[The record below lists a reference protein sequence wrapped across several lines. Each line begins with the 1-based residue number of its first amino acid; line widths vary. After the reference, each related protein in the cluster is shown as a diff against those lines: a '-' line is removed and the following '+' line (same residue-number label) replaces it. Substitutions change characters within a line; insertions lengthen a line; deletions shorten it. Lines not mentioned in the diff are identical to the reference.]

1 MSKTDFR
8 ELSVWKKAKD
18 LAVAIYKV
26 TNNGELAKD
35 YSLKDQIRRAAISI
49 PSNIAEG
56 NDRESEKEFIR
67 FLYIAKGSLAE
78 LQTQLIITY
87 EIGFLNEEY
96 FYSLEAKCTE
106 VSRMLDG
113 LIGYLQ
119 KKRA

>member
-35 YSLKDQIRRAAISI
+35 YSLKDQIRREAISI